1 MAHISGLA
9 CFFLV
14 LLRLVIGWHF
24 AVEGVHKLHTHQIG
38 KTSTNTP
45 WSSEPFFRE
54 GYGPAADWYRQML
67 GISDEPTL
75 SRLRERDADVPVIVR
90 NEWLPYLAKFSSH
103 YALSGDQT
111 AAIQAAF
118 EPHRAS
124 MTAWLNGQEPSTI
137 SKPVAWGTAEV
148 RQTLNERL
156 ADYESK
162 KREVRDIQQSE
173 QTAFNK
179 DVDRTR
185 LRALKVESARI
196 LNDIVAEVD
205 RRTAEMKAAVITAA
219 ALTDEQKKAGPVPEP
234 PSPPRPTEKIDK
246 VTMWMQAILGGF
258 LLVGLFTRL
267 SSVALA
273 GFLLQ
278 VVLIVPALPSASPPP
293 GEMGHYLY
301 VDMHV
306 LEMVALLVLA
316 AIPTGKWFGLDA
328 IFTKTKVVRTPEQVR
343 ADHIRDSLRQS
354 ARTAF

>member
-1 MAHISGLA
+1 
-9 CFFLV
+9 
-14 LLRLVIGWHF
+14 
-24 AVEGVHKLHTHQIG
+24 
-38 KTSTNTP
+38 
-45 WSSEPFFRE
+45 
-54 GYGPAADWYRQML
+54 
-67 GISDEPTL
+67 
-75 SRLRERDADVPVIVR
+75 
-90 NEWLPYLAKFSSH
+90 
-103 YALSGDQT
+103 
-111 AAIQAAF
+111 
-118 EPHRAS
+118 
-124 MTAWLNGQEPSTI
+124 MTAWLNGKTPSTV
-137 SKPVAWGTAEV
+137 SKSVAWGTAEV
-148 RQTLNERL
+148 QQTLSERL
-156 ADYESK
+156 ADHESK
-162 KREVRDIQQSE
+162 KRELREIQQSE

-258 LLVGLFTRL
+258 LLIGLFTRL

-306 LEMVALLVLA
+306 IEMVALLVLA
-316 AIPTGKWFGLDA
+316 AVPTGKWFGLDA
-328 IFTKTKVVRTPEQVR
+328 IFTKTKRVRTPEQVR

-354 ARTAF
+354 ARSAF

>member
-1 MAHISGLA
+1 MARISGLA

-14 LLRLVIGWHF
+14 VLRLVIGWHF
-24 AVEGVHKLHTHQIG
+24 AVEGVHKLRTHQIG

-67 GISDEPTL
+67 GISDEATL
-75 SRLRERDADVPVIVR
+75 SRLRERDGDMPVVVR
-90 NEWLPYLAKFSSH
+90 REWLPYLATFTSH
-103 YALSGDQT
+103 YTLSADQT

-118 EPHRAS
+118 EPHQAS
-124 MTAWLNGQEPSTI
+124 MTAWLNGQAPSTV
-137 SKPVAWGTAEV
+137 SKSVAWGTADV
-148 RQTLNERL
+148 PQTLSERL

-162 KREVRDIQQSE
+162 KREIRETQQSE

-185 LRALKVESARI
+185 LRALKVESARM

-205 RRTAEMKAAVITAA
+205 RRTAEMKAAVIAAA
-219 ALTDEQKKAGPVPEP
+219 ALTDEQKKAGPVPES
-234 PSPPRPTEKIDK
+234 PSPSRPTEKIDR
-246 VTMWMQAILGGF
+246 VTMWMQAVLGGF

-306 LEMVALLVLA
+306 IEMVALLVLA
-316 AIPTGKWFGLDA
+316 AIPTGTWFGLDA
-328 IFTKTKVVRTPEQVR
+328 ILTKTKRVRTPEQVR
-343 ADHIRDSLRQS
+343 ADHIRDSLRRS
-354 ARTAF
+354 ARSTF